1 MISEQ
6 DIILCYHHIILLY
19 SIKKNSFRAE
29 GRPCAPQGLASLV
42 QSLCGCLLQRL
53 VRKPCAEPCA
63 DVFPKRPLF
72 FSVALQKNKMVG
84 LEKVPCAVPCA
95 GLRRPCAG
103 FFGWMDHSGA
113 HVARS
118 GATPKTRIRQILK

>member
-1 MISEQ
+1 MLTCS
-6 DIILCYHHIILLY
+6 
-19 SIKKNSFRAE
+19 
-29 GRPCAPQGLASLV
+29 
-42 QSLCGCLLQRL
+42 
-53 VRKPCAEPCA
+53 
-63 DVFPKRPLF
+63 
-72 FSVALQKNKMVG
+72 NKMVR

-118 GATPKTRIRQILK
+118 GATPKTGIRHILIDSKGKGFLYES